1 MSNLLANLVES
12 RDDAGRM
19 WEHAFS
25 EDDLEG
31 MDAAMAEIRKFSR
44 LIAEA
49 TT

>member
-1 MSNLLANLVES
+1 MSTLLSNLVAA

-49 TT
+49 TA